1 VWAGR
6 RCGSGRWC
14 ASPARVTRRDGRY
27 AVGVLET
34 IFLVLLTATFGFIAW
49 FAVYTVYKLYQGQR

>member
-1 VWAGR
+1 
-6 RCGSGRWC
+6 
-14 ASPARVTRRDGRY
+14 VTRRDGRY